1 MWRYTKKNGRSVF
14 CFGLSNFLAAVSSVL
29 LAYLLGAFTDAA
41 MGGLQTGFLT
51 LAVITLLYILLD
63 TFLNFLMDYTKERAV
78 HQIGKSLRSDV
89 IRRIESLSNEEKRQ
103 NEDSYYLSLIHHDI
117 PTVEQD
123 YFGSLGAI
131 YFQIC
136 CFGIAIFSAVRIQPI
151 MTGIMLVISILPVMF
166 PKLSEKP
173 LQKAKTE
180 EQEAKKTHLQIV
192 TQILNGYSF
201 LGSTKNTI
209 RRTTSFSKRK
219 NSSAR

>member
-1 MWRYTKKNGRSVF
+1 MWRYTKRNGKAVF
-14 CFGLSNFLAAVSSVL
+14 CFGLTNLLAAISSVL

-51 LAVITLLYILLD
+51 LAIVTLLYILLD
-63 TFLNFLMDYTKERAV
+63 TLLNFLMDYTRERAV
-78 HQIGKSLRSDV
+78 HQIGKSLRADV
-89 IRRIESLSNEEKRQ
+89 IRRIEGLSNEAKRQ
-103 NEDSYYLSLIHHDI
+103 NEDSYYLSLINHDV
-117 PTVEQD
+117 PAVEED

-151 MTGIMLVISILPVMF
+151 MTGIMLVISVIPIVF

-180 EQEAKKTHLQIV
+180 EQEAKKTHLHIV

-201 LGSTKNTI
+201 L
-209 RRTTSFSKRK
+209 RVAFP
-219 NSSAR
+219 